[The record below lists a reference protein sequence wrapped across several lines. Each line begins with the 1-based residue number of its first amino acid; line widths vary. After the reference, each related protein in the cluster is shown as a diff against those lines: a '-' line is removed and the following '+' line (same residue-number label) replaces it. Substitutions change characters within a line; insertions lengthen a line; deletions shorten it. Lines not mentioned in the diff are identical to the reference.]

1 MYFQADGQGKVEGQ
15 EVFDKRDMR
24 TTLFKK

>member
-1 MYFQADGQGKVEGQ
+1 MYFQADGQGKGEGQ

-24 TTLFKK
+24 TNLFKK